1 MPYADFFAVVVKIC
15 LKEDFMKNTVKL
27 NREFTYAYKK
37 GAKFVTGTIVFYW
50 YKNRQSQSKLG
61 ITVSTSLGGSVVR
74 NRLKRLVRAAYS
86 ARKDEIKGGYNIIIA
101 ARSKLARVK
110 FDELLKDLDY
120 CLKKAELI

>member
-1 MPYADFFAVVVKIC
+1 
-15 LKEDFMKNTVKL
+15 MKNTVKL

-37 GAKFVTGTIVFYW
+37 GAKIVTGTMVFYW

-61 ITVSTSLGGSVVR
+61 LTVSTALGGSVVR
-74 NRLKRLVRAAYS
+74 NRLKRLMRAAYS

-101 ARSKLARVK
+101 ARAKLARAE
-110 FDELLKDLDY
+110 FSQIERDMDY